1 MFYLL
6 LSVVSSGA
14 MVLLFKAFERF
25 GADTFR
31 CLIVNYITA
40 SLWCNLMA
48 VNGPVVASNFWTQPW
63 FSLTVFLGI
72 LFIGIFYASAL
83 TAQRIAV
90 SVSIVASKMSV
101 VITVLWVSWFMGQRI
116 TPVVWIGIAG
126 ALAAV
131 WLTTRRSESSQ
142 AKGAWFWLLPAVVF
156 LGSGIVDSS
165 LKYLEQTYFVSG
177 DVNEQ
182 LGVIFMIAGVC
193 GVLILGVKKWL
204 VKTPTT
210 GKVVGDN
217 ANHRQNPSTNP
228 STKFRVT
235 TKGMYTW
242 KPILGGAAL
251 GSLNYLSTFTLL
263 KTLNLGLM
271 KSHEV
276 FPVIN
281 VAVVAFTS
289 VMGVILFKEKLSRTN
304 IIGIV
309 LAMVFI
315 GVIAWGSGE

>member
-6 LSVVSSGA
+6 LSVLSSGA

-31 CLIVNYITA
+31 CLIFNYITA
-40 SLWCNLMA
+40 ALWCNIMA
-48 VNGPVVASNFWTQPW
+48 VDGPVVATNFWTQPW

-116 TPVVWIGIAG
+116 TPLVWVGIAG

-131 WLTTRRSESSQ
+131 WLTTRRSENSR
-142 AKGAWFWLLPAVVF
+142 AKGTLFWILPLIVF

-165 LKYLEQTYFVSG
+165 LKYLEQTFFVSG

-182 LGVIFMIAGVC
+182 LGIIFMIAGIC
-193 GVLILGVKKWL
+193 GILILGVRRL
-204 VKTPTT
+204 VGNTFPLAI
-210 GKVVGDN
+210 GINSLKVT
-217 ANHRQNPSTNP
+217 A
-228 STKFRVT
+228 
-235 TKGMYTW
+235 KGMYTW
-242 KPILGGAAL
+242 KPILGGVAL

-271 KSHEV
+271 KSHEL

-281 VAVVAFTS
+281 LAVVAFTS
-289 VMGVILFKEKLSRTN
+289 MMGVILFKEKLNYTN
-304 IIGIV
+304 IVGIV
-309 LAMVFI
+309 LAMLFI
-315 GVIAWGSGE
+315 GVIAWGSVGSQ